1 MLKVM
6 KRKLVIIGIDGGT
19 FRVID
24 PLTERGMLPNLE
36 KLIRSGT
43 RGILKSTY
51 PPVTAAAWVT
61 FMTGKNP
68 GKHSFYDFREYNLTD
83 YTPSFVTTVKTSVND
98 DVSVLHSSRYQ
109 GETIWDFLGDAGYEM
124 TVVAVPMTYPPWEV
138 NGRMISGYPCPDY
151 TRPSTYPPEWG
162 SETGRLFNMSAIDFS
177 KKDGFIRE
185 CKELVRR
192 KGRIITRVMKEQRGE
207 VFSVVF
213 SSTDFAQHYF
223 WRFQQRKDHRY
234 ARVIEEIYREVDDV
248 IGEILNLSDENTSV
262 FVMSDH
268 GFMKHPEKYVNI
280 NSWLLNEGYIH
291 LDLEKGSP
299 KSKIF
304 SGAFDFILNQIKYK
318 RVGLKIAI
326 KQRLSRMPLFLQRW
340 ASKHYFKSALIDWGR
355 TRAFRYRMY
364 GCVDGLVINM
374 KGRQKNGIVEEGE
387 EYENLRKEIMGK
399 LLEMEDPGT
408 GDRVIAEAY
417 PREELYRGDFLKNAP
432 DIIYRFSPDYIGGV
446 ELQGPVI
453 SPVRKETT
461 DVFSGV
467 HDQDGIFIAC
477 GPNIRKGED
486 AGCFSITDV
495 IPTILYDLNVPVPDD
510 LDGRIIGEIFTESYK
525 SANKPDYTPAG
536 RKTIGHGESLSKEDE
551 ESVRDA
557 LKGLGYL

>member
-1 MLKVM
+1 M

-19 FRVID
+19 FRLID
-24 PLTERGMLPNLE
+24 PLMERGRLPNIE
-36 KLIRSGT
+36 KIVRSGA

-68 GKHSFYDFREYNLTD
+68 GKHSFYDFREYNLAD

-109 GETIWDFLGDAGYEM
+109 GETLWDLLGDAGYEM
-124 TVVAVPMTYPPWEV
+124 TVVAVPMTYPPWKI
-138 NGRMISGYPCPDY
+138 NGRMVSGYPCPDY
-151 TRPSTYPPEWG
+151 SRPRTYPPEWG
-162 SETGRLFNMSAIDFS
+162 NETGRLFNMSAIDFS
-177 KKDGFIRE
+177 KKAGFIRE

-192 KGRIITRVMKEQRGE
+192 KGRLITRMMEEKKGE

-213 SSTDFAQHYF
+213 SSTDFVQHYF
-223 WRFQQRKDHRY
+223 WRFQQHDGHPY
-234 ARVIEEIYREVDDV
+234 SRVIEEIYREVDDV
-248 IGEILNLSDENTSV
+248 IGGILNLSDENTSV

-268 GFMKHPEKYVNI
+268 GFMKHPGKHVNI

-291 LDLEKGSP
+291 LRGKEGSP
-299 KSKIF
+299 KAKIF
-304 SGAFDFILNQIKYK
+304 SGAVDFILDQIKYK

-326 KQRLSRMPLFLQRW
+326 KQRLSRMPVFLQQW
-340 ASKHYFKSALIDWGR
+340 VSKHYFKSSLIDWGR

-364 GCVDGLVINM
+364 GCVDGLVMNV
-374 KGRQKNGIVEEGE
+374 KGRQENGIVAEGE
-387 EYENLRKEIMGK
+387 EYENLRKEIIGK
-399 LLEMEDPGT
+399 LLELDDPDT
-408 GDRVIAEAY
+408 GEKVIAEAY
-417 PREELYRGDFLKNAP
+417 LREELYRGDFLKNAP
-432 DIIYRFSPDYIGGV
+432 DIIYRFSDNYTGGV

-467 HDQDGIFIAC
+467 HDQEGIFIAC
-477 GPNIRKGED
+477 GPNIKKGAD

-495 IPTILYDLNVPVPDD
+495 MPTILYDLNLPIPDD
-510 LDGRIIGEIFTESYK
+510 LDGRIINEVFTESFK
-525 SANKPDYTPAG
+525 NANRPDHVPAG
-536 RKTIGHGESLSKEDE
+536 SKAAGQGESLSKEDE